1 MEDLANVDLYQPS
14 PYVYMQK
21 VQNAASI
28 AVASTD
34 FKEGDTLPKPQLSAA
49 FGVPGG
55 EDLSPQ
61 LSWEAGPAGTKSY
74 VVTCYDPDA
83 PTVSGF
89 WHWVMYDIPANVTSL
104 EAGAGNKDAS
114 VVPYPMLKNDAGFTG
129 FLGAAP
135 PPGHKQHRYLFA
147 VTALSVDKLPI
158 TEDVTP
164 AVAMFNMFGSTL
176 ARGVLTALFG
186 Q

>member
-1 MEDLANVDLYQPS
+1 
-14 PYVYMQK
+14 
-21 VQNAASI
+21 
-28 AVASTD
+28 
-34 FKEGDTLPKPQLSAA
+34 
-49 FGVPGG
+49 
-55 EDLSPQ
+55 
-61 LSWEAGPAGTKSY
+61 
-74 VVTCYDPDA
+74 
-83 PTVSGF
+83 
-89 WHWVMYDIPANVTSL
+89 
-104 EAGAGNKDAS
+104 
-114 VVPYPMLKNDAGFTG
+114 MLKNDAGFTG

-147 VTALSVDKLPI
+147 VTALSVYKLPI